1 MVTSYLFKLARLIII
16 YTYITTCFANIT
28 IYSVNLKQL
37 NFYKYSA
44 ILPIVTDYNSNKWVY
59 FTLDIHNKKTV
70 IDIFGGII
78 ENKDKSVFSA
88 GIRELNEES
97 LDIFK
102 NNISDKNS
110 FKKLASIDY
119 KAFRTKLFIVSIK
132 DIKNNIRNNCDFF
145 SKQYYI
151 RRYKKP
157 DHYKRLSLA
166 QTETIGIRKVKL
178 NDLINYSENPNKF
191 PNGITTYYSNLT
203 SCNLKSKENFRF
215 EAGILLSFA
224 SLRDALLDYENSGIK
239 NTNKLK

>member
-1 MVTSYLFKLARLIII
+1 MFRIILLILS
-16 YTYITTCFANIT
+16 IT
-28 IYSVNLKQL
+28 IFLKSSMANYVSL
-37 NFYKYSA
+37 YKNTHEAINYYKYSA
-44 ILPIVTDYNSNKWVY
+44 VLPIVTDNTNNKWVY

-78 ENKDKSVFSA
+78 ENKDKSVFNA

-102 NNISDKNS
+102 NFISDKKA

-119 KAFRTKLFIVSIK
+119 KAFRTKLFIVSLEDK
-132 DIKNNIRNNCDFF
+132 KNNIRNSCDYF

-151 RRYKKP
+151 RRYKHP

-166 QTETIGIRKVKL
+166 QTETIGIRRVKL
-178 NDLINYSENPNKF
+178 DDLIDYVENPNKY
-191 PNGITTYYSNLT
+191 PNGLNTYYSNLK
-203 SCNLKSKENFRF
+203 SCNLQSKEKFRF

-224 SLRDALLDYENSGIK
+224 SLRNALLNYKNSNIK
-239 NTNKLK
+239 NINELK